1 MSNPAAG
8 NRHDEN
14 PSPSRPTALVTGA
27 SAGIGAGFARALAAQ
42 GYRLVL
48 VARDAD
54 RLASAVPTL
63 TTAGAASVE
72 VLAADLTVPADRDR
86 VCARL
91 TDPGR
96 PVELLVNNAGIGL
109 GRPFLEVDAAAL
121 DRQLALN
128 VAAVLQLT
136 HAVLPSM
143 TARGSGAVINVA
155 SVAGLFPNP
164 GASYAAS
171 KAWVVA
177 FTEGLAMTLRGS
189 GVRVQAL
196 CPGLVRTEFHDR
208 AGIALGRA
216 PGMAYLDVDTVVA
229 GSLADLRRG
238 RIVSVPGALYRT
250 LVGVTRVL
258 PRPAVRLLSRTVYGA
273 RE

>member
-1 MSNPAAG
+1 MRNPDA
-8 NRHDEN
+8 R
-14 PSPSRPTALVTGA
+14 RPDGTPPPGTALVTGA
-27 SAGIGAGFARALAAQ
+27 TAGIGAGFARALAAR
-42 GYRLVL
+42 GHGLVL

-54 RLASAVPTL
+54 RLAAAVPGL
-63 TTAGAASVE
+63 TADGAASVE
-72 VLAADLTVPADRDR
+72 VLAADLTASADRDR

-91 TDPGR
+91 TDPDR
-96 PVELLVNNAGIGL
+96 PVELLVNNAGTGL

-121 DRQLALN
+121 RGQLELN

-143 TARGSGAVINVA
+143 TARGSGAVVNVA

-208 AGIALGRA
+208 AGIALGRV
-216 PGMAYLDVDTVVA
+216 PGVAYLDVDTVVA

-238 RIVSVPGALYRT
+238 RLVSVPGPLYKT
-250 LVGVTRVL
+250 LVGITRVL
-258 PRPAVRLLSRTVYGA
+258 PLPAVRALSRAVYRA